1 MKNSGNEKIFKI
13 FLFVL
18 IAVVV
23 LGIGYAAASSI
34 HLLFNGTVSVAPD
47 QSRFKVQFVSA
58 QRIKGSPGAGGTA
71 IVDYYDKTLAHFTI
85 SGLTKVGDYAQAT
98 YLVKN
103 NSNKIGAD
111 ISLEITNSNPEYF
124 KVTQSIDNNIL
135 QAGETTLAT
144 VKVEI
149 IKSPIDNAVST
160 DVSTKLISNPL
171 DNASATGGTPKS
183 TENPG
188 SGYAYYIGDNINLN
202 SQLPQDNIYDN
213 YNDAIQNHGYP
224 MFIQDKY
231 VNGITKGLDVGYIRN
246 DELYYLKG
254 YIKESNLDEK
264 PVFES
269 NKEVLLT
276 SFGTEN
282 CTISDRKVECK
293 DPDNNDFGSANTDGY
308 VYIIIYGDSTKRC
321 YVNAGGYS
329 GCDQW

>member
-1 MKNSGNEKIFKI
+1 
-13 FLFVL
+13 
-18 IAVVV
+18 
-23 LGIGYAAASSI
+23 
-34 HLLFNGTVSVAPD
+34 
-47 QSRFKVQFVSA
+47 
-58 QRIKGSPGAGGTA
+58 
-71 IVDYYDKTLAHFTI
+71 
-85 SGLTKVGDYAQAT
+85 
-98 YLVKN
+98 
-103 NSNKIGAD
+103 
-111 ISLEITNSNPEYF
+111 
-124 KVTQSIDNNIL
+124 
-135 QAGETTLAT
+135 
-144 VKVEI
+144 
-149 IKSPIDNAVST
+149 
-160 DVSTKLISNPL
+160 
-171 DNASATGGTPKS
+171 
-183 TENPG
+183 
-188 SGYAYYIGDNINLN
+188 
-202 SQLPQDNIYDN
+202 
-213 YNDAIQNHGYP
+213 